1 MGFLGNLFG
10 GKDNNA
16 AQREAE
22 EAARKQRELEDQRR
36 AELAKQKADEENK
49 TTRDAAK
56 DRQRKQAAGATGA
69 RDTILT
75 SPLGDTSDPQDKQKT
90 ILGA

>member
-1 MGFLGNLFG
+1 MGFLSHLFG
-10 GKDNNA
+10 GKDDNA

-22 EAARKQRELEDQRR
+22 EAAKRQKELEDQRA
-36 AELAKQKADEENK
+36 AELAKQKSDEENRK
-49 TTRDAAK
+49 TRDAAR
-56 DRQRKQAAGATGA
+56 DRQRKAAAGATGS

-75 SPLGDTSDPQDKQKT
+75 SPLGDTSDPNAQSKT